1 MDKITKSLITE
12 LLINQELTSEG
23 DSKDFEKLVN
33 YSIISNEYSKTFD
46 ISSIMVGDGNDTGI
60 DGIAIIVNGQL
71 IESTDEI
78 NDLLETNS
86 SLEITYLFIQAKTSS
101 NFDGSAINNFI
112 FGVNDF
118 FEDHPQLVRNLDIQR
133 FAEISDYLYG
143 KAPRFRDNPTLK
155 LFYVTTGKWSDD
167 ANLLAIINTGRNN
180 LEQKNLFNSV
190 AITPYGARELASAY
204 RKTKESISTT
214 INFSNRITMPPINGV
229 SQAYIGL
236 LPFEEFRKIVSDDEG
251 NLLNVFEDNVRD
263 FQGENN
269 DVNGGILKTLN
280 SPDSEIFSV
289 LNNGVTIVASSIS
302 PTGDK
307 FTIFDYQI
315 VNGCQ
320 SSNVLYNS
328 RDSEFIEKVQIPIK
342 LIATNDDDVK
352 TRITLA
358 TNNQTPI
365 KKEQLAALTEFQ
377 RGLEQYFNA
386 NHGDDRLYYERRAKQ
401 YNNDNSVAK
410 AKIITVP
417 NQIKSFAAMF
427 LNEPHNV
434 TSFFGLIVRRL
445 NEGKHQIFIHD
456 HAYAPYY
463 TSSFAYYKLESH
475 FRKRT
480 IDSGYKKVRF
490 HILMLFRILF
500 EKETLPALNNGR
512 KIEKYCE
519 QLLKI
524 LSDDATSLLAFNRC
538 IEIIEKADFDKDDKQ
553 DLKLVSKTRNLTEF
567 VLSLNDK
574 S

>member
-12 LLINQELTSEG
+12 LLTNQELASEG

-33 YSIISNEYSKTFD
+33 YSIVSNEYSKTFD
-46 ISSIMVGDGNDTGI
+46 INTLTVGDGNDTGI

-71 IESTDEI
+71 IESTEEI
-78 NDLLETNS
+78 DDLLETNS
-86 SLEITYLFIQAKTSS
+86 SLEITYIFIQSKTSS
-101 NFDGSAINNFI
+101 NFDGSAINSFI

-118 FEDHPQLVRNLDIQR
+118 FDEQPKLVRNLDIQK
-133 FAEISDYLYG
+133 FAEISDYLYS

-167 ANLLAIINTGRNN
+167 ANLLAVINSGYNS
-180 LEQKNLFNSV
+180 LEQKNLFDSV
-190 AITPYGARELASAY
+190 SIVPYGAREIANAY

-214 INFSNRITMPPINGV
+214 INFSNRITMPSINGV

-269 DVNGGILKTLN
+269 DVNGGIAKTLK

-320 SSNVLYNS
+320 SSNVLYSS
-328 RDSEFIEKVQIPIK
+328 RDSEYISKVQVPIK

-386 NHGDDRLYYERRAKQ
+386 YSGDERLYYERRAKQ
-401 YNNDNSVAK
+401 YNNDNSIPK

-417 NQIKSFAAMF
+417 YQIKSFAAMF

-445 NEGKHQIFIHD
+445 NEGKHQIFIAD

-475 FRKRT
+475 FRRRT
-480 IDSGYKKVRF
+480 IDSAYKKVRF

-500 EKETLPALNNGR
+500 EGESLPPLNNGR

-519 QLLKI
+519 YLLNI
-524 LSDDATSLLAFNRC
+524 LNDDTASLEAFNKC
-538 IEIIEKADFDKDDKQ
+538 IEVIDSADFNKDDKQ
-553 DLKLVSKTRNLTEF
+553 DLKLVSKTRNLTEY
-567 VLSLNDK
+567 VASISSL
-574 S
+574 